1 MLHYKVRSICE
12 KQAVKSWV
20 REKGKQ
26 VEKGRVC
33 MIYTVTL
40 NPSLDYTMKLE
51 KFRSGSLNRAAS
63 EQIMP
68 GGKGINV
75 STVLA
80 NLGCPSVALGFLA
93 GFTGEEIERRLRQ
106 RGIQTEFLY
115 LKEGVSR
122 INVKLWEETETGKAE
137 ETEINGSGPQVTP
150 SELEVLL
157 ERFGRLQT
165 GDVLVLAGSV
175 PSGLPDTIYQDICKN
190 VQGNGVRLVVDAAG
204 SLLER
209 VLPYHP
215 FLIKPNQ
222 YELGELFGVSLQSRK
237 DVIPYAKKLQER
249 GAVHVLVSM
258 GGEGAVFVGENGVVY
273 ESPAPEGTVL
283 GTIGAGDSRVAGVL
297 AGFLKTEDYQE
308 AFLTGLCAGSASAFS
323 DTLATAEE
331 VAKIRRGLQYVDF
344 RRESGL

>member
-1 MLHYKVRSICE
+1 
-12 KQAVKSWV
+12 
-20 REKGKQ
+20 
-26 VEKGRVC
+26 

-137 ETEINGSGPQVTP
+137 ETEINGRGPQVTP

-157 ERFGRLQT
+157 ERFGRLQA

-222 YELGELFGVSLQSRK
+222 YELGELFGVSLQC
-237 DVIPYAKKLQER
+237 KKVTGAR
-249 GAVHVLVSM
+249 GGSC
-258 GGEGAVFVGENGVVY
+258 
-273 ESPAPEGTVL
+273 
-283 GTIGAGDSRVAGVL
+283 IGFYG
-297 AGFLKTEDYQE
+297 
-308 AFLTGLCAGSASAFS
+308 
-323 DTLATAEE
+323 
-331 VAKIRRGLQYVDF
+331 RRGCGF
-344 RRESGL
+344 RRGEWCCL

>member
-1 MLHYKVRSICE
+1 MKYVNKKQNSFSVFIKYFPKSLKRGKEGCIFCLTMLHYKVRSICE

-75 STVLA
+75 SMVLA

-137 ETEINGSGPQVTP
+137 ETEINGRGPQVTS

-215 FLIKPNQ
+215 FLIKD
-222 YELGELFGVSLQSRK
+222 RK
-237 DVIPYAKKLQER
+237 
-249 GAVHVLVSM
+249 S
-258 GGEGAVFVGENGVVY
+258 VV
-273 ESPAPEGTVL
+273 
-283 GTIGAGDSRVAGVL
+283 
-297 AGFLKTEDYQE
+297 
-308 AFLTGLCAGSASAFS
+308 
-323 DTLATAEE
+323 
-331 VAKIRRGLQYVDF
+331 
-344 RRESGL
+344 